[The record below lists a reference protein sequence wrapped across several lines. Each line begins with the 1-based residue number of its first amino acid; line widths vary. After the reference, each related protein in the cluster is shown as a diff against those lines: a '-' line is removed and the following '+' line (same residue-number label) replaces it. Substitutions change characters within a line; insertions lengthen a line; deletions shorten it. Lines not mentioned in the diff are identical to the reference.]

1 MGKSKLLNSINS
13 GLLLSCSVVY
23 LVVVRCRACTS
34 SYVDNVF
41 LLFIM
46 QVHVVVS
53 SFFVW
58 VFVSFI
64 IALGRF

>member
-13 GLLLSCSVVY
+13 SLLLIFGFVVY
-23 LVVVRCRACTS
+23 LVVVRWRACTS

-46 QVHVVVS
+46 QVHIVVS
-53 SFFVW
+53 SFFC
-58 VFVSFI
+58 
-64 IALGRF
+64 LGVCEFY